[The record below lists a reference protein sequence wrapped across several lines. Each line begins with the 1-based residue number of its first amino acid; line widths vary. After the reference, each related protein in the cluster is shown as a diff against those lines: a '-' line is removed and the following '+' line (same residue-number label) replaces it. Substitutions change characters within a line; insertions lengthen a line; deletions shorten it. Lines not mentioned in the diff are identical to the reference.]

1 MKENAMRSPIQRATL
16 VAGAAVVLLVS
27 AAAVLI
33 PAAAQT
39 TTRGTS
45 ASVVRPSIA
54 SVTFSGTSGSG
65 VASPK
70 ITIKGA
76 HFGTAPNGTSN
87 NRTSCGHY
95 TANGRVYASKLYF
108 LDDKNF
114 EAGFSNS
121 SGADCIGIRIVSWSR
136 TKVILKFGNAYGTF
150 DHWFLTNGDGFALSI
165 KSALWGNTVSGLN

>member
-1 MKENAMRSPIQRATL
+1 MRSPVQCAVL
-16 VAGAAVVLLVS
+16 VAGVAVLLLVS
-27 AAAVLI
+27 AAALLI

-39 TTRGTS
+39 TARGTP

-65 VASPK
+65 GASPK

-76 HFGTAPNGTSN
+76 HFGATAPNGTSN

-95 TANGRVYASKLYF
+95 TANGRVYGNKLYF

-121 SGADCIGIRIVSWSR
+121 SGADCIGIRVVSWSR
-136 TKVILKFGNAYGTF
+136 TKVVLKFGNAYGTF
-150 DHWFLTNGDGFALSI
+150 DHWFLTNGDGFAISM
-165 KSALWGNTVSGLN
+165 KTALWGGAVGGLN